1 MELNFNV
8 TGAKRKELVSE
19 IARIDGSKK
28 EYLGVPSCAYRV
40 GDFHISKDGVVS
52 ADEEKLMDILE
63 TLMVAGFEP
72 AGQTKEEAEEESVEE
87 ATDKPQEARHR
98 AEKEEPS
105 DEPTEESIPSQNE
118 GEALTIEIPLAG
130 FDENALANLDNLIK
144 SKGWLIKK
152 ALGIEELPIK
162 VGEASMKFPWFK
174 KMPDSD
180 ECQAFTDF
188 IGKLAEHSKKQKRIS
203 SKVKETENEKYAFRC
218 FLLRLGFI
226 GTEYKKQ
233 RKILLSRL
241 NGSSAFKVGKPA
253 SDEQAKE
260 A

>member
-52 ADEEKLMDILE
+52 ADEGKLTDILE

-72 AGQTKEEAEEESVEE
+72 AGQTKEEGKDE
-87 ATDKPQEARHR
+87 PQEAHSE
-98 AEKEEPS
+98 AEKN
-105 DEPTEESIPSQNE
+105 EPTEKPMPSQNK

-144 SKGWLIKK
+144 SKSWLIKK

-253 SDEQAKE
+253 GDEQAKE

>member
-1 MELNFNV
+1 
-8 TGAKRKELVSE
+8 
-19 IARIDGSKK
+19 
-28 EYLGVPSCAYRV
+28 
-40 GDFHISKDGVVS
+40 
-52 ADEEKLMDILE
+52 MDILE

-72 AGQTKEEAEEESVEE
+72 AGQTKEEGKDE
-87 ATDKPQEARHR
+87 PQEAHSE
-98 AEKEEPS
+98 AEKN
-105 DEPTEESIPSQNE
+105 EPTEKPMPLQNG

-203 SKVKETENEKYAFRC
+203 SKVKKTENEKYAFRC

-253 SDEQAKE
+253 GDEQAKE

>member
-28 EYLGVPSCAYRV
+28 EYLGVPSCAYQV

-52 ADEEKLMDILE
+52 ADEGKLTDILE

-72 AGQTKEEAEEESVEE
+72 AGQTKEEGKDE
-87 ATDKPQEARHR
+87 PQEAHSE
-98 AEKEEPS
+98 AEKN
-105 DEPTEESIPSQNE
+105 EPTEKPMPLQNG

-253 SDEQAKE
+253 GDEQAKE

>member
-28 EYLGVPSCAYRV
+28 EYLGVPICAYQV

-52 ADEEKLMDILE
+52 ADEAKLMDILE
-63 TLMVAGFEP
+63 TLRVAGFEP
-72 AGQTKEEAEEESVEE
+72 ADQPKDEAKEESVEE
-87 ATDKPQEARHR
+87 ATDKPQEVHHS

-105 DEPTEESIPSQNE
+105 GEPTEESISPQNE
-118 GEALTIEIPLAG
+118 GEALTIEISLAG
-130 FDENALANLDNLIK
+130 FDENSLANLDNLIK

-203 SKVKETENEKYAFRC
+203 SKAKEVANEKYAFRC

-226 GTEYKKQ
+226 GPEYKLQ
-233 RKILLSRL
+233 RKILLSKL
-241 NGSSAFKVGKPA
+241 NGNTAFKAVRPA
-253 SDEQAKE
+253 EDGQTTE

>member
-28 EYLGVPSCAYRV
+28 EYLGVPSCAYQV

-52 ADEEKLMDILE
+52 ADEGKLTDILE

-72 AGQTKEEAEEESVEE
+72 AGQTKEEGKDE
-87 ATDKPQEARHR
+87 PQEAHSE

-203 SKVKETENEKYAFRC
+203 SKVKKTENEKYAFRC

-253 SDEQAKE
+253 GDEQAKE

>member
-52 ADEEKLMDILE
+52 ADEGKLTDILE

-72 AGQTKEEAEEESVEE
+72 AGQTKEEGKDE
-87 ATDKPQEARHR
+87 PQEAHSE
-98 AEKEEPS
+98 AEKN
-105 DEPTEESIPSQNE
+105 EPTEKPMPLQNG

-203 SKVKETENEKYAFRC
+203 SKVKKTENEKYAFRC

-253 SDEQAKE
+253 GDEQAKE

>member
-40 GDFHISKDGVVS
+40 GDFHISKDGVGS
-52 ADEEKLMDILE
+52 ADEGKLTDILE

-72 AGQTKEEAEEESVEE
+72 AGQTKEEGKDE
-87 ATDKPQEARHR
+87 PQEAHSE
-98 AEKEEPS
+98 AEKN
-105 DEPTEESIPSQNE
+105 EPTEKPMPSQNK

-203 SKVKETENEKYAFRC
+203 SKVKKTENEKYAFRC

-253 SDEQAKE
+253 GDEQAKE

>member
-52 ADEEKLMDILE
+52 ADEGKLTDILE

-72 AGQTKEEAEEESVEE
+72 VVQTKGEGKDE
-87 ATDKPQEARHR
+87 PQEAHSE

-203 SKVKETENEKYAFRC
+203 SKVKDTENEKHAIRC
-218 FLLRLGFI
+218 FLFSLGFT
-226 GTEYKKQ
+226 GPEYKLQ

-253 SDEQAKE
+253 GDEQAKE

>member
-52 ADEEKLMDILE
+52 ADEGKLTDILE

-72 AGQTKEEAEEESVEE
+72 AGQTKEEGKDE
-87 ATDKPQEARHR
+87 PQEAHSE

-105 DEPTEESIPSQNE
+105 DEPTEESIPSQNK

-203 SKVKETENEKYAFRC
+203 PKAKEKENEKYAFRC

-226 GTEYKKQ
+226 GPEYKLQ

-253 SDEQAKE
+253 GDEQAKE

>member
-72 AGQTKEEAEEESVEE
+72 AGQTKEEGKDE
-87 ATDKPQEARHR
+87 PQEAHSE
-98 AEKEEPS
+98 AEKN
-105 DEPTEESIPSQNE
+105 EPTEKPMPSQNK

-203 SKVKETENEKYAFRC
+203 SKVKKTENEKYAFRC

-253 SDEQAKE
+253 GDEQAKE

>member
-52 ADEEKLMDILE
+52 ADEGKLTDILE

-72 AGQTKEEAEEESVEE
+72 AGQTKEEGKDE
-87 ATDKPQEARHR
+87 PQEAHSE
-98 AEKEEPS
+98 AEKN
-105 DEPTEESIPSQNE
+105 EPTEKPMPLQNG

-203 SKVKETENEKYAFRC
+203 PKAKEKENEKYAFRC

-226 GTEYKKQ
+226 GPEYKLQ

-253 SDEQAKE
+253 GDEQAKE

>member
-52 ADEEKLMDILE
+52 ADEGKLTDILE

-98 AEKEEPS
+98 EEKEEPS

-180 ECQAFTDF
+180 ERQAFTDF

-203 SKVKETENEKYAFRC
+203 SKVKKTENEKYAFRC

-241 NGSSAFKVGKPA
+241 NGSSAFKGGKPA
-253 SDEQAKE
+253 DDEQAKE

>member
-63 TLMVAGFEP
+63 TLRVAGFEP
-72 AGQTKEEAEEESVEE
+72 AGQTKEEGKDE
-87 ATDKPQEARHR
+87 PQEAHSE
-98 AEKEEPS
+98 AEKN
-105 DEPTEESIPSQNE
+105 EPTEKPMPSQNK

-253 SDEQAKE
+253 GDEQAKE

>member
-28 EYLGVPSCAYRV
+28 EYLGVPSCAYQV

-72 AGQTKEEAEEESVEE
+72 AGQTKEEGKDE
-87 ATDKPQEARHR
+87 PQEAHSE
-98 AEKEEPS
+98 AEKT
-105 DEPTEESIPSQNE
+105 EPTERPMPSQNE

-253 SDEQAKE
+253 GDEQAKE

>member
-28 EYLGVPSCAYRV
+28 EYLGVSSCAYRV

-52 ADEEKLMDILE
+52 ADEGKLTDILE

-72 AGQTKEEAEEESVEE
+72 AGQTKEEGKDE
-87 ATDKPQEARHR
+87 PQEAHSE
-98 AEKEEPS
+98 AEKNEPP
-105 DEPTEESIPSQNE
+105 EKPMPLQNG

-203 SKVKETENEKYAFRC
+203 SKVKKTENEKYAFRC

-226 GTEYKKQ
+226 GPEYKLQ

-253 SDEQAKE
+253 GDEQAKE